1 VAGVTLDDVAAL
13 AGVSQPTASRVLNGS
28 ARTPSPA
35 VVEAVRRAADELGYV
50 SNAQA
55 QALARSHSGLIGLV
69 VHDLADPYFSTIAA
83 GAQRE
88 AAQRGRQMLVA
99 TTLRSPAQELS
110 AVMAFIGYRTD
121 AIVLAGSRSRCSQ
134 RTKDHTHLKQ
144 SLTRYVGNGG
154 RLAVIGQRF
163 AGAHSVEPEN
173 LRGAAA
179 LAAALVDQGRREFV
193 VLAGPRD
200 LITAADRCA
209 GFVAELKRRDV
220 VPRAV
225 VHGEFTRD
233 GGYAAA
239 RMMVEQLGLTSHWGG
254 CVFAVND
261 VMALGAA
268 AALRD
273 AGLRIPADVGVA
285 GFDDI
290 PTLRDH
296 APALTTVG
304 LPLADLGAS
313 AVALALSG
321 DHGDPP
327 TRRRVT
333 GQVLLRASTRL
344 PARSAVGVGR

>member
-1 VAGVTLDDVAAL
+1 MAGVTLDDVAAL

-55 QALARSHSGLIGLV
+55 QALARSYSGLVGLV
-69 VHDLADPYFSTIAA
+69 VHDLADPYFSSIAS

-88 AAQRGRQMLVA
+88 AAQWGRQMLVA

-110 AVMAFIGYRTD
+110 AVMSFIGYRTD
-121 AIVLAGSRSRCSQ
+121 AIVLAGSRSRGSR
-134 RTKDHTHLKQ
+134 RTREHTQLTG
-144 SLTRYVGNGG
+144 SLSRYLDNGG

-173 LRGAAA
+173 VQGAAA
-179 LAAALVDQGRREFV
+179 LATALMDQGTREFV
-193 VLAGPRD
+193 VLAGPRE

-209 GFVAELKRRDV
+209 GFVAQLKRRDV

-233 GGYAAA
+233 GAYTAA
-239 RMMVEQLGLTSHWGG
+239 RTLVDQLGLMSRWGG

-268 AALRD
+268 AAFRD
-273 AGLRIPADVGVA
+273 AGLRIPDDVGIA

-296 APALTTVG
+296 APAMTTVG
-304 LPLADLGAS
+304 LPLAEMGS
-313 AVALALSG
+313 RAVAMALSG
-321 DHGDPP
+321 EHGDAP
-327 TRRRVT
+327 TRHRVA
-333 GQVLLRASTRL
+333 GEVRLRASTG
-344 PARSAVGVGR
+344 PSARRAVRVRG

>member
-55 QALARSHSGLIGLV
+55 QALARSYSGLVGLV
-69 VHDLADPYFSTIAA
+69 VHDLADPYFSSIAS

-99 TTLRSPAQELS
+99 TTLRSPAQELA
-110 AVMAFIGYRTD
+110 AVMSFIGYRTD
-121 AIVLAGSRSRCSQ
+121 AIVLAGSRSRGSL
-134 RTKDHTHLKQ
+134 RTREHNQ
-144 SLTRYVGNGG
+144 LTRSLGQYLDNGG
-154 RLAVIGQRF
+154 RLAVIGQRL
-163 AGAHSVEPEN
+163 AGAHSVEPQN
-173 LRGAAA
+173 AQGAAA
-179 LAAALVDQGRREFV
+179 LAGALMDQGTQEFV
-193 VLAGPRD
+193 VLAGPRE

-209 GFVAELKRRDV
+209 GFAAELKRRDV
-220 VPRAV
+220 APRAV
-225 VHGEFTRD
+225 VHGDFTRD
-233 GGYAAA
+233 GGYTAA
-239 RMMVEQLGLTSHWGG
+239 RTMVDQLGLTSGWGG

-273 AGLRIPADVGVA
+273 AGLRVPDDVGVA

-290 PTLRDH
+290 PTLRDY
-296 APALTTVG
+296 APAMTTVG
-304 LPLADLGAS
+304 LPMADMGSS

-321 DHGDPP
+321 DHGDGP
-327 TRRRVT
+327 TRLRVT
-333 GQVLLRASTRL
+333 GEVRLRASTGSS
-344 PARSAVGVGR
+344 ARRPVRIEQ